1 MAPWEACDHLSDQES
16 LYVLWTMCFKHNQ
29 ESTGELLLS
38 IPKKKKTPSSFKE
51 ETQASAQ
58 LIKLLEIILAP
69 EDVLANSQVHLHPF
83 LQIIRPLPM
92 V

>member
-1 MAPWEACDHLSDQES
+1 MFYGRCASSPIRSPPESCCFLS
-16 LYVLWTMCFKHNQ
+16 L
-29 ESTGELLLS
+29 
-38 IPKKKKTPSSFKE
+38 KKKIPPSPFKE
-51 ETQASAQ
+51 GTQASAQ
-58 LIKLLEIILAP
+58 LIKLLEIILAL